1 MANPIPTLFHSPNTR
16 SSCVV
21 ALIAEMGLTPG
32 KDIDICTV
40 SVTRADGSGGP
51 DPVNPHPEGKV
62 PFLTH
67 GAEAL
72 RERGAI
78 MLYLTDL
85 FPEAGLGPREGEAG
99 RGAYLSWLFYY
110 HSVVEPVVL
119 LKMSGLAHPFF
130 AAAIRDFAT
139 MVDTLEEALS
149 KGPWL
154 MGERFSAADLL
165 ISGPF
170 LWLPTLME
178 SRPVLRRWVEAVAAR
193 PSMTEVARR
202 DAA

>member
-1 MANPIPTLFHSPNTR
+1 MASTIPTLFHSPNTR

-21 ALIAEMGLTPG
+21 ALIAELGLTPG
-32 KDIDICTV
+32 KDIDIRTV
-40 SVTRADGSGGP
+40 SVTRADGTGGP

-67 GAEAL
+67 GAESL

-99 RGAYLSWLFYY
+99 RGDYLSWLFYY

-119 LKMSGLAHPFF
+119 LKMSGLDHPFF
-130 AAAIRDFAT
+130 TAAIRDFAT
-139 MVDTLEEALS
+139 MIARLEETLS
-149 KGPWL
+149 QGPWL
-154 MGERFSAADLL
+154 LGDRFSAADLL

-170 LWLPTLME
+170 LWLPTLLE
-178 SRPVLRRWVEAVAAR
+178 NSPVLRQWVEAVAAR